1 MNRRIVSSLGARSQ
15 FVKASVVSLALR
27 GPGAQE
33 ILENTRQH
41 YGAGNCSDRI
51 AKIIINSF
59 LNTPISNNNI

>member
-27 GPGAQE
+27 DPGAQE
-33 ILENTRQH
+33 ILENTGQH

-51 AKIIINSF
+51 AEIIINSF